1 MSFVTVGIDTDR
13 VYNRKNPP
21 GGKCTNLFGG
31 DEEIITNSRNQSRM
45 RSNVDV
51 DREDT
56 RQTQPRTQKRSQP
69 SVCPLTGE
77 TIGHNPVST
86 SQEKPSTASKD
97 ISPEY
102 NDTTNEEATAAL
114 ETPAPVLDT
123 DPDTKEVPSPDQ
135 APDSTPEDVPT
146 DDSSTPPSSIIASAE
161 TTSPTSGEE
170 KSSNI
175 PVSDTRSTSNSSTL
189 NSTSISN
196 STSNFAPVAQRNK
209 RNPPGGHSTG
219 FW

>member
-51 DREDT
+51 DSEDT
-56 RQTQPRTQKRSQP
+56 RQTQARTQKRSQP

-86 SQEKPSTASKD
+86 SEEKPSTASKD

-102 NDTTNEEATAAL
+102 NDTTNEEATSAL

-146 DDSSTPPSSIIASAE
+146 DDSSTPPPSVIVE
-161 TTSPTSGEE
+161 TTSPTSEEE
-170 KSSNI
+170 KSANT